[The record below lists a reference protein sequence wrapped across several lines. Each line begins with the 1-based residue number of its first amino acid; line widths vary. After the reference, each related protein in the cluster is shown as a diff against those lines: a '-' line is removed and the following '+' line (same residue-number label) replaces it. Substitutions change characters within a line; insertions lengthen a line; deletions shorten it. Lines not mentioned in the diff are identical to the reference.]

1 MCERVRSSTGI
12 QQPQDHSTNTINAM
26 GLLAMYLAHERSIL
40 GGSLVELRGKRGA
53 YAGGRAVGTM
63 SERRQ
68 CL

>member
-1 MCERVRSSTGI
+1 MRERVSTGI
-12 QQPQDHSTNTINAM
+12 QQPQHHSTNAM
-26 GLLAMYLAHERSIL
+26 GLLVMYLAHERSIL
-40 GGSLVELRGKRGA
+40 GGSLVQLRGKRGA